1 MCTQTDTSQKRKKTS
16 YAAIAATRS
25 TFVGVTV
32 AHVDC

>member
-16 YAAIAATRS
+16 YAATRS